1 MLPSRRRRRRSHT
14 TTMLA
19 AINTNNTNSTI
30 VYKDN
35 RGSVLRLE
43 ESKAMFVEALVESA
57 IVIIVTIWPH
67 ANKGGIPLKK
77 FIKESLK
84 RSRTCYSTFQ
94 VALYYLILLKE
105 SKALQD
111 QDAMDDKTSG
121 LKCGRRAFLSSL
133 MIASKY
139 LQDRNYTV
147 KAWSTIVG
155 LPVSDLR
162 KYEMEFLKAVDWKV
176 HVQPSVY
183 NRWSSLLLSSA
194 TEDGQVWTDKI
205 KCLGTECIIETPI
218 TPSEHWKS
226 VSNNDNIYL
235 RTNTR
240 TIANATTTTTMTNT
254 RVDSGASAYPT
265 PTMSDHDSDW
275 ERDDDSYRCRRKRKI
290 SAADDSQSKR
300 VRL

>member
-1 MLPSRRRRRRSHT
+1 
-14 TTMLA
+14 MLA
-19 AINTNNTNSTI
+19 AINTNNNHANSTI

-105 SKALQD
+105 SKALQQQETAD
-111 QDAMDDKTSG
+111 EKTSG

-176 HVQPSVY
+176 HVQQSVY

-194 TEDGQVWTDKI
+194 TEDGVVWTEKI
-205 KCLGTECIIETPI
+205 KCLGTECIIDTPT
-218 TPSEHWKS
+218 TPSDHWKT
-226 VSNNDNIYL
+226 SNNDNIYL
-235 RTNTR
+235 RTNTT
-240 TIANATTTTTMTNT
+240 TITNATTTTNNT

-275 ERDDDSYRCRRKRKI
+275 ERDEDESYRCNRKRKI
-290 SAADDSQSKR
+290 SVSDDSQTKR